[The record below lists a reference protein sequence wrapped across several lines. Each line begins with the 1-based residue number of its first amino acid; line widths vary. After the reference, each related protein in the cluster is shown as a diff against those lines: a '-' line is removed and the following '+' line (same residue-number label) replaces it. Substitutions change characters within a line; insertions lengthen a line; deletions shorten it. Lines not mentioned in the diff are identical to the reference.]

1 LEVRI
6 KEHKHNLK
14 QGLLEKSKL
23 VQHAYEEGCRIKWDE
38 AKAIQ
43 KEPNTIYRKYKESYL
58 ENTISQPSL
67 ELSPFWLPIIKE
79 EIRRIQENGSLS
91 QAYGQVTSFSSL
103 LNVVL
108 F

>member
-14 QGLLEKSKL
+14 QGRLEKSKL
-23 VQHAYEEGCRIKWDE
+23 AQHAHEEGHRIKWDE

-43 KEPNTIYRKYKESYL
+43 KEPNTVHRKYKESAHMAYL

-79 EIRRIQENGSLS
+79 EIKRIQENGSLS
-91 QAYGQVTSFSSL
+91 
-103 LNVVL
+103 
-108 F
+108 